1 MTLLLLP
8 SVRSKQEWWV
18 RRGGVGRKGAR
29 SRAGWS
35 GALLIVLLLGVGVA
49 GGSAGDSG
57 NKGGSSTGG
66 GRNSGGDSSVDGD
79 SSTGGGCSTGASS
92 STGGGSSTA
101 GEAGWQQVSG
111 ALGGG

>member
-18 RRGGVGRKGAR
+18 RRSRVDRKGVR

-35 GALLIVLLLGVGVA
+35 GALLIMLLLGVGVA

-57 NKGGSSTGG
+57 NRGG
-66 GRNSGGDSSVDGD
+66 
-79 SSTGGGCSTGASS
+79 
-92 STGGGSSTA
+92 
-101 GEAGWQQVSG
+101 QQHWWRQ
-111 ALGGG
+111 